1 MAALALK
8 QTQGTTGGH
17 PTVPPF
23 PPTPPLPKGFST
35 FLVLSLSLESKDSSK
50 LTVLHT
56 LIERTPF
63 HTYMCTSDEFGKF
76 SQ

>member
-8 QTQGTTGGH
+8 QRQGTTGGH

-23 PPTPPLPKGFST
+23 PPSPLPKGFST

-56 LIERTPF
+56 LDERTPF
-63 HTYMCTSDEFGKF
+63 HTYMCTSDESGKF